1 MVKSYEAF
9 GNGSGVPY
17 GEYTFLNI
25 NVMEIKV
32 WPFLFNDAKL
42 SFGRFPTGFV
52 ESFILE
58 QT

>member
-1 MVKSYEAF
+1 MKLLEMVLVYLM
-9 GNGSGVPY
+9 
-17 GEYTFLNI
+17 EYTFLNI

-58 QT
+58 HT